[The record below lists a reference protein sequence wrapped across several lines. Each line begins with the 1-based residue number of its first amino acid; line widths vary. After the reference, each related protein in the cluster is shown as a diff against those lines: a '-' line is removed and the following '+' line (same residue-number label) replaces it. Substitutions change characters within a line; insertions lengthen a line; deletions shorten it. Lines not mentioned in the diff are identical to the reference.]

1 MIGELLAA
9 NPGSNNGIGAL
20 GIGGPGFGSVPPE
33 GSLRVA
39 MHSGYG
45 APPHFPGGVGGSER
59 VVTMTVRQAGDADRR
74 VLQAAGGR
82 LRQCVAEAVAAD
94 PSVSGTTTLTISVT
108 ATGSVRTATSTT
120 AGIPQTAVACTAAVG
135 RALTFPADGERV
147 VRVAV
152 TAAPK

>member
-20 GIGGPGFGSVPPE
+20 GIGGLPPE
-33 GSLRVA
+33 GSLHVA

-45 APPHFPGGVGGSER
+45 APPIGDRLGGGRSER
-59 VVTMTVRQAGDADRR
+59 VVTVTVRQAGDADRR

-82 LRQCVAEAVAAD
+82 LRQCIAEAVAAD

-135 RALTFPADGERV
+135 RALSFPADGERV

>member
-20 GIGGPGFGSVPPE
+20 GIGGLPPE
-33 GSLRVA
+33 GSLHVA

-59 VVTMTVRQAGDADRR
+59 VVTMTVRQAGEADRR
-74 VLQAAGGR
+74 VLQAAAGR
-82 LRQCVAEAVAAD
+82 FRQCVASAD
-94 PSVSGTTTLTISVT
+94 PSVSGTTTLTLHVT
-108 ATGSVRTATSTT
+108 ATGSVREATSTT

-135 RALTFPADGERV
+135 RALTFPADAEHV
-147 VRVAV
+147 VRVSV

>member
-9 NPGSNNGIGAL
+9 NQGLNNGIGSMSGLPA
-20 GIGGPGFGSVPPE
+20 E
-33 GSLRVA
+33 GTLHVA

-45 APPHFPGGVGGSER
+45 APPHMPGGGGSER

-82 LRQCVAEAVAAD
+82 FRQCVASAVNAD
-94 PSVSGTTTLTISVT
+94 PSVSGTTTLTLHVT
-108 ATGSVRTATSTT
+108 ATGSVREATSTT

-135 RALTFPADGERV
+135 RALTFPADSEHV
-147 VRVAV
+147 VRVSV
-152 TAAPK
+152 TAPAK